1 MDKVYNVVIKKD
13 ESLEELDAE
22 LASSKG
28 SETIPKRPVTMGNP
42 LLGNSRVTRWKLSDE
57 EVEALRKD
65 KRVQAVQNITSEE
78 TEFVGS
84 GSVKGKMLRPSNGI
98 NLEMEAYE
106 IYNAGDDT
114 PVVNWGLG
122 RHQNFKDENLKTVSS
137 KFYKTY
143 DDMADRPSDA
153 PDAADFYGTYG
164 DVYNYDYDGEGV
176 DVIILDSGIHA
187 ESPEWNDKDGNS
199 RLQQIDWAAL
209 AAQHNVPLVDDEGDP
224 ITQADT
230 FYTDTV
236 GHGTSVASAAV
247 GFRCGAAKGAAIYSI
262 KLNVGGLSD
271 GFDPA
276 VALTLVGIFHQ
287 NKGNNRPTVINL
299 SYATGHYVS
308 NYPEYG
314 IWRGQ
319 PWYKFETV
327 VGDEWDD
334 ITTIDYT
341 QHKVQFEEL
350 AYRYGLYGM
359 SGNYNITSSQTDG
372 TFEPQTLRLPVKDEA
387 VDATLDTLIDM
398 GVHVCIAGNNDG
410 FKQDIDPNDPD
421 YIIKAFGYDE
431 EGLGADWD
439 NACYATSMHTL
450 DNTKYYYN
458 RPSSPHHAKA
468 FRVGA
473 LNNEKGLDFKLT
485 TLQTTP
491 YLVRGLDWH
500 SDEVSNYID
509 MEGEGTY
516 FPFSTRNLNEL
527 KTYFSPHGAA
537 INMWGAGQGLM
548 LEQPAKI
555 SFDAADYKNSY
566 NHDTNNNGLYATNWN
581 LYSSLF
587 NKDKGNKG
595 VKVSH
600 DIWEFTSDIMGE
612 QDYARFKITLE
623 QDFIDEL
630 LAAGHTHIHT
640 LRTWVHYKASTEKG
654 QQLSEIFDEPPNLYG
669 NFDTLINYRVPNFR
683 DGYHSTNIPP
693 FYSVTSADVD
703 QEGSSGGVRSQF
715 QFPIHFPD
723 VPKTASEFKANF
735 SKGVINLT
743 TIYSDY
749 TANDAAHVA
758 QPIDLT
764 EEGLADRVLY
774 EIVMPVAELPEGIEN
789 IDDTFSVGATV
800 VNAIYSGDANKLV
813 DSTMNLGYP
822 AYKGSIRRE
831 TQGTSFASPMVAG
844 LVACNLEAE
853 GNKTPTEML
862 EFMSQPYSTPDKAAY
877 PESGGIGFSKEKA
890 APLLEA
896 DRLEYERRESYSINN
911 PSHFMA
917 FRKEPLWHNWYAP
930 VASMMRFDNGNSLGG
945 FGYLDHQPHN
955 YAIVGNKTVAAVP
968 KVKRQTEKRIKGE
981 LYYHSGKYSTFV
993 TFEPS
998 DVPEVYGHVAEGESI
1013 DLSGTMFGI
1022 SYFGVTGFTDNAGN
1036 DLIREQRHDWLTKT
1050 PTATYVEDGSAVPS
1064 TVGDFSDVT
1073 HSIEFD
1079 IQNAK
1084 TSFTYNSYTDIPA
1097 DVYRHNKT
1105 VDVKLGMEADLGY
1118 VFEDMGETFR
1128 LLPPA
1133 PDFLDGTDTVDINV
1147 QEDDDATVFPILYTV
1162 QPNLQTFNLN
1172 LQNNQWR
1179 SHFEIV
1185 NGVSVRATQP
1195 FDRET
1200 DPVKYVRLELSDQ
1213 FGRVSELKQI
1223 NFNVVD
1229 VNDTPP
1235 VAAYEEGD
1243 IPFANISGINSLV
1256 VVEEHNIGEQ
1266 VIFKLSQV
1274 DPDLVGNYTYTL
1286 KMRDN
1291 YITDGY
1297 AENLYTTDWQNDPTL
1312 PFIYDQVNQEVRVP
1326 DNCFDFETVLDTQSD
1341 RWITGNKQYT
1351 FLLEVSDG
1359 EQDSVTNSVLRTAE
1373 PKIYVNVGNEFE
1385 EAPRV
1390 SGQRGGTVIVND
1402 APDLFENHQ
1411 VGTVVYDISSMV
1423 SDEPENGNI
1432 TYEAVVVGT
1441 GVNPNGYDNSK
1452 FIVNEQGQIILNA
1465 ALDYETDT
1473 NANITVR
1480 VKNRWSAFSGE
1491 HSTQVSIDFNILDV
1505 FDSRPIFVDADG
1517 DQIGTGLYLGNFM
1530 YRQEDALSIQEH
1542 PDVGTVVYEFYL
1554 DIAGTVDFSLSN
1566 GSYDNTIPNFRDYFE
1581 IQDANGNAIDANT
1594 PITYGRVVSLS
1605 EKLPDL
1611 DGSEAVSYLNGIANI
1626 TTSPK
1631 DFNYLWIRA
1640 ENEIGSRSLKLD
1652 ITLTDS
1658 TKDDITI
1665 VTDTF
1670 EVTGGAVAGT
1680 PVGTLGFDRLI
1691 SEFENQGGAPINYWA
1706 YEMGDSSGAGD
1717 GYVDAS
1723 VDGFTVIHHLNINRM
1738 TGQITLSEDID
1749 LDPQLTQR
1757 KFIVVVRD
1765 GATGSNRHFVVT
1777 VNFVAGTPS
1786 PLHEVTLTANYFG
1799 YGGSYWGWDTGYYY
1813 YGQINGTTNTEYPL
1827 PDVIPNLTNGRM
1839 KSLYY
1844 SQSFSTPN
1852 MLQAY
1857 YKSDNGHPSSD
1868 MLATELH
1875 IDDTVFY
1882 KNQATV
1888 YNYTNTSYWRW
1899 NNVYVN
1905 PMGGSYS
1912 AVNKQIK
1919 WY

>member
-42 LLGNSRVTRWKLSDE
+42 LLGNSRVTRWKLSDK

-84 GSVKGKMLRPSNGI
+84 GSVKAKMLRPSNGI

-230 FYTDTV
+230 FYTDTI

-247 GFRCGAAKGAAIYSI
+247 GFRCGAAKGATIYSI

-319 PWYKFETV
+319 PWYKFATT

-334 ITTIDYT
+334 IEAIDYT
-341 QHKVQFEEL
+341 TQEIQFEEL

-359 SGNYNITSSQTDG
+359 NGNYNITSSHGDG
-372 TFEPQTLRLPVKDEA
+372 TFEPQTLRLPIKDEA
-387 VDATLDTLIDM
+387 VDATLDALIDM

-421 YIIKAFGYDE
+421 YVIKAFGYDD

-485 TLQTTP
+485 TLQTSP
-491 YLVRGLDWH
+491 YVVRGIDWH
-500 SDEVSNYID
+500 SDEVSNYTD

-555 SFDAADYKNSY
+555 SFEAADTKNSY
-566 NHDTNNNGLYATNWN
+566 FHDTNHSGLYATNWN
-581 LYSSLF
+581 IWSGLF

-600 DIWEFTSDIMGE
+600 DIWQFDTDIVGE

-654 QQLSEIFDEPPNLYG
+654 QQLSEIFDETPNQFG
-669 NFDTLINYRVPNFR
+669 NFDTLVNYRVPNFR
-683 DGYHSTNIPP
+683 DGYHSTNVPP

-703 QEGSSGGVRSQF
+703 VEGSSGGDRPSFV
-715 QFPIHFPD
+715 FPFSFPD

-749 TANDAAHVA
+749 TDNDAAHVA

-800 VNAIYSGDANKLV
+800 VNAIYSGDAHKLV
-813 DSTMNLGYP
+813 DDTMNLGYP
-822 AYKGSIRRE
+822 AYKGSIKRQ
-831 TQGTSFASPMVAG
+831 TQGTSFSSPMVAG

-862 EFMSQPYSTPDKAAY
+862 EFMSQPYSTPDKSAY
-877 PESGGIGFSKEKA
+877 PESGDIGFSKTKA
-890 APLLEA
+890 APFLEA
-896 DRLEYERRESYSINN
+896 DRLEYERRESYLDN
-911 PSHFMA
+911 PEHFMS

-930 VASMMRFDNGNSLGG
+930 VASVMKFDNGNNLGS
-945 FGYLDHQPHN
+945 FDYLDHQPHN

-981 LYYHSGKYSTFV
+981 LYYHSGKYSTFLSY
-993 TFEPS
+993 TPS
-998 DVPEVYGHVAEGESI
+998 QILEVYGHIAEGESI

-1022 SYFGVTGFTDNAGN
+1022 SYFGTTGFTDEDGN
-1036 DLIREQRHDWLTKT
+1036 DVIREQRHDWLTKT
-1050 PTATYVEDGSAVPS
+1050 PTANYVEDGNVVPS

-1079 IQNAK
+1079 IQNAE
-1084 TSFTYNSYTDIPA
+1084 TRFTYNSYADIPA

-1118 VFEDMGETFR
+1118 VFEDAGETFR

-1133 PDFLDGTDTVDINV
+1133 PTFLDGTDTVDINV
-1147 QEDDDATVFPILYTV
+1147 QEDDDATEFPILYTV
-1162 QPNLQTFNLN
+1162 QPNIQQFTLN
-1172 LQNNQWR
+1172 LQNNLYR

-1185 NGVSVRATQP
+1185 NGVSIRATQP

-1200 DPVKYVRLELSDQ
+1200 DPVKFVKLELSDQ
-1213 FGRVSELKQI
+1213 FGRTSELKQI

-1243 IPFANISGINSLV
+1243 IPFSNIAGINSLV
-1256 VVEEHNIGEQ
+1256 IVEEHNIGEQ

-1274 DPDLVGNYTYTL
+1274 DPDLVGNHTYTL
-1286 KMRDN
+1286 KMRDQHVTN
-1291 YITDGY
+1291 PV
-1297 AENLYTTDWQNDPTL
+1297 NPFYTTDWQNDPTL

-1326 DNCFDFETVLDTQSD
+1326 DNCFDYETVLDTQSD
-1341 RWITGNKQYT
+1341 RWITGNRQYT

-1359 EQDSVTNSVLRTAE
+1359 EQDSVTGQGSRNTE
-1373 PKIYVNVGNEFE
+1373 PKIYVTVGDETE

-1390 SGQRGGTVIVND
+1390 SGQRGGTVEVTD

-1411 VGTVVYDISSMV
+1411 LGTVVYDISSMV
-1423 SDEPENGNI
+1423 DNEPENGNI

-1452 FIVNEQGQIILNA
+1452 FIVNEQGQVILNA
-1465 ALDYETDT
+1465 PLDYETHT
-1473 NANITVR
+1473 NANITIR

-1505 FDSRPIFVDADG
+1505 FDSRPRFADG
-1517 DQIGTGLYLGNFM
+1517 NGGFSNDFTTDVNKVM
-1530 YRQEDALSIQEH
+1530 DEH
-1542 PDVGTVVYEFYL
+1542 PAVGTVIHEFTTDL
-1554 DIAGTVDFSLSN
+1554 EGTVSFAVSN
-1566 GSYDNTIPNFRDYFE
+1566 SSASNPLASYHQYFE
-1581 IQDANGNAIDANT
+1581 IQDANGNAIDENT
-1594 PITYGRVVSLS
+1594 PVTYGKLVALTS
-1605 EKLPDL
+1605 EFPDV
-1611 DGSEAVSYLNGIANI
+1611 EADESISHQNNIAQVNYSNI
-1626 TTSPK
+1626 D
-1631 DFNYLWIRA
+1631 DFNYIYIMSTN
-1640 ENEIGSRSLKLD
+1640 ENGTNRLRLNVTIQ
-1652 ITLTDS
+1652 DS
-1658 TKDDITI
+1658 TVDNYTI
-1665 VTDTF
+1665 VEDTF
-1670 EVTGGAVAGT
+1670 EVVGGSVSGT
-1680 PVGTLGFDRLI
+1680 PIGTLAFDIGFSDMKDKNSDPNSTANFLI
-1691 SEFENQGGAPINYWA
+1691 APHEI
-1706 YEMGDSSGAGD
+1706 GVDGSVDSS
-1717 GYVDAS
+1717 VF
-1723 VDGFTVIHHLNINRM
+1723 GFFVLN
-1738 TGQITLSEDID
+1738 DID
-1749 LDPQLTQR
+1749 VDLE
-1757 KFIVVVRD
+1757 
-1765 GATGSNRHFVVT
+1765 TGSMVLNTNIPDTPTEAQRRFYVIAEHEPTGSRRVFLIT
-1777 VNFVAGTPS
+1777 VNFVAAAQ
-1786 PLHEVTLTANYFG
+1786 PLQEMTMVTGLLN
-1799 YGGSYWGWDTGYYY
+1799 YWGSWYGWDSGHYYIGSMNGQVDTEIFVNALYPSALYMPRLCHLWWHNPTGVQAKFTKA
-1813 YGQINGTTNTEYPL
+1813 YGDPHQGNELWTTLDIDGVSYDRANASISVYQNDTRYTWSTS
-1827 PDVIPNLTNGRM
+1827 TNP
-1839 KSLYY
+1839 
-1844 SQSFSTPN
+1844 F
-1852 MLQAY
+1852 
-1857 YKSDNGHPSSD
+1857 PSVGV
-1868 MLATELH
+1868 TH
-1875 IDDTVFY
+1875 
-1882 KNQATV
+1882 N
-1888 YNYTNTSYWRW
+1888 
-1899 NNVYVN
+1899 
-1905 PMGGSYS
+1905 
-1912 AVNKQIK
+1912 IK
-1919 WY
+1919 WF